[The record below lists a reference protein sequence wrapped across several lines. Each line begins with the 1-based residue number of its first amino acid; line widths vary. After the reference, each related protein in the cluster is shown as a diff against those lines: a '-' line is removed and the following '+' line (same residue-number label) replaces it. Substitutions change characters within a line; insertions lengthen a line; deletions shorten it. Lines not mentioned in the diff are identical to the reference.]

1 MPAIG
6 LGLHFL
12 FAILF
17 AIHAVRN
24 GHDRYWLFVL
34 FMFPVLG
41 SLVYAGAVWLPGLR
55 HDRTARRLAR
65 GLRDRLDP
73 GRELREAEEAFMHS
87 ATVDNRLRLADA
99 LAAAGR
105 AGDAVGVYHDA
116 LKGLHADDP
125 GIQVRLAAAQFDSG
139 DAAGAARTLEA
150 LIAVHPDFRSPDGHL
165 TYARALAAAG
175 ERDKARIEFDALA
188 RYYAGLEAR
197 ARYAEILQ
205 GWGEADAARQLA
217 ANALRDERRMPAYA
231 RRANREWTERLKR
244 IHAGA

>member
-17 AIHAVRN
+17 AVHAVRN
-24 GHDRYWLFVL
+24 GHDRYWLIVL

-41 SLVYAGAVWLPGLR
+41 SLVYAGAVWMPSLR
-55 HDRTARRLAR
+55 HDRNARRLAR
-65 GLRDRLDP
+65 GIRARLDP

-99 LAAAGR
+99 LVGSGR
-105 AGDAVGVYHDA
+105 ASDAVGVYRDA

-125 GIQVRLAAAQFDSG
+125 SIQTRLAGALLDSG

-150 LIAVHPDFRSPDGHL
+150 LIASHPDYRSPEGHL
-165 TYARALAAAG
+165 VYARALAAAG
-175 ERDKARIEFDALA
+175 ERDKAREEFEALS

-197 ARYAEILQ
+197 ARYAETLA
-205 GWGEADAARQLA
+205 GWGDTDAARRLA
-217 ANALRDERRMPAYA
+217 ENTLRDERRLPSYA

-244 IHAGA
+244 VRGNG